1 MGGWIRGFSLMR
13 SDRDK
18 PMGILGNDCVT
29 ILDISGREKY
39 LVRVILTRDLNDASK
54 SGILNI

>member
-29 ILDISGREKY
+29 ILDISGREKN

>member
-1 MGGWIRGFSLMR
+1 MNANGEERSRAAGGWIRGFSLMR

-29 ILDISGREKY
+29 ILDISEDTKTCS
-39 LVRVILTRDLNDASK
+39 LV
-54 SGILNI
+54 

>member
-18 PMGILGNDCVT
+18 PMGILANDCVT
-29 ILDISGREKY
+29 TLDVSEGVKTWS
-39 LVRVILTRDLNDASK
+39 V
-54 SGILNI
+54 

>member
-29 ILDISGREKY
+29 ILDISGRVKKLASCDFNSRFKRCKQEW
-39 LVRVILTRDLNDASK
+39 RVDF
-54 SGILNI
+54 

>member
-29 ILDISGREKY
+29 ILDISGREKN
-39 LVRVILTRDLNDASK
+39 LLRVILTRDLNDASK

>member
-29 ILDISGREKY
+29 TLDVSE
-39 LVRVILTRDLNDASK
+39 RVK
-54 SGILNI
+54 SSSV